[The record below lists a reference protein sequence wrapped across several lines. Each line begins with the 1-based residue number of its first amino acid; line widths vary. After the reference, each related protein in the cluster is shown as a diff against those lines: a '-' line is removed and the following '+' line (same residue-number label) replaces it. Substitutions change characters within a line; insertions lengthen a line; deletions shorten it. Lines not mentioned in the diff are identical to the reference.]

1 MIRATSQK
9 QARKI
14 FGPLIMV
21 SLMIYFV
28 YHIFQ
33 GERGVLSWLRLKQK
47 ITESEIV
54 LAEKKNQKEILERQ
68 VYLLRPDSLDM
79 DMLEERAR
87 IVLNF
92 AGKNDIIIKE

>member
-1 MIRATSQK
+1 MIRASSQK
-9 QARKI
+9 QARQI

-21 SLMIYFV
+21 CLMIYFV

-92 AGKNDIIIKE
+92 AGKNDIIVKE